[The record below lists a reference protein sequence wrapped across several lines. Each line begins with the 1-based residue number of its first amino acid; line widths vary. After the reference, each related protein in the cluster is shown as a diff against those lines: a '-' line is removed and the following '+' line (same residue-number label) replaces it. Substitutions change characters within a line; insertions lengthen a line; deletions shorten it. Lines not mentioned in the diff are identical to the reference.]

1 MFMQTSMQRN
11 SREGNGNSH
20 EQSITNSFETKYSYI
35 SIGQIHD
42 SEDYGGDDDD
52 DDDDNY

>member
-1 MFMQTSMQRN
+1 MFTQTSIERN
-11 SREGNGNSH
+11 SREWNGNSH

-52 DDDDNY
+52 DGDDNY